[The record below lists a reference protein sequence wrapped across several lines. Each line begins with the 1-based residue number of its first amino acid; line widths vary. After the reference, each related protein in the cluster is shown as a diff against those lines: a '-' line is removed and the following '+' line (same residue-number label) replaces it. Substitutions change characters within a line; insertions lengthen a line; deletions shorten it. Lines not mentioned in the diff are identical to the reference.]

1 LRLVLLG
8 APGSGKGTQSAALA
22 RHYDIPHISSG
33 ELLRSHVARRT
44 RLGDRIRA
52 SLERGDLVPDAL
64 VLEVVGDSLSTSGT
78 EAGYV
83 LDGFPRTVAQA
94 RQAFIAA
101 QGAGVTADA
110 VISLDLPDNTARDRL
125 AARAQS
131 DRPDDANP
139 AAVERRL
146 EVFRF
151 ETGPL
156 LDYYRERGIL
166 VSIDAAPTAATVTLA
181 ILEALTDREL

>member
-1 LRLVLLG
+1 MRLVLLG
-8 APGSGKGTQSAALA
+8 APGSGKGTQSAA
-22 RHYDIPHISSG
+22 RHFDIPHISSG
-33 ELLRSHVARRT
+33 DLLRSHVARRT
-44 RLGDRIRA
+44 RFGERIRA

-64 VLEVVGDSLSTSGT
+64 VLEVVGEALSTTGT

-94 RQAFIAA
+94 KQAFISA
-101 QGAGVTADA
+101 QAAGVPADA

-125 AARAQS
+125 AGRAQS
-131 DRPDDANP
+131 DRPDNANP

-151 ETGPL
+151 QTGPL

-166 VSIDAAPTAATVTLA
+166 VTIDAAPTAATVTLA

>member
-8 APGSGKGTQSAALA
+8 APGSGKGTQSAVLA

-64 VLEVVGDSLSTSGT
+64 VLEVVGDALSTSGT

-94 RQAFIAA
+94 KQAFIAA
-101 QGAGVTADA
+101 QGAGVCADA
-110 VISLDLPDNTARDRL
+110 VISLDLPDHTA
-125 AARAQS
+125 
-131 DRPDDANP
+131 
-139 AAVERRL
+139 
-146 EVFRF
+146 
-151 ETGPL
+151 
-156 LDYYRERGIL
+156 
-166 VSIDAAPTAATVTLA
+166 LA